1 MNLRAIM
8 ILAVAA
14 LLVSGGSAGAKS
26 TSGDHWYIAKGS
38 SCVSGPTGPQAKC
51 R

>member
-38 SCVSGPTGPQAKC
+38 SQHLTDETRREC